1 MERYWHKM
9 TLSLIINADD
19 FGARPET
26 NEAIIRCLLEG
37 VLTSASLMVNEP
49 AAQAAVDLRKEHPN
63 LEVGLHLTLSDGSA
77 TLPHSDIPLLT
88 DDSNRFPSD
97 PVRAGMRYYLNRGF
111 RKQLKAEMRAQ
122 FERYVTFGLPFDHVN
137 GHQHMHMMPIVWDI
151 LIPLCEEYGVRSVR
165 IPYEEFHP
173 ANRERPIMRRVEIT
187 FFNAIRKRNL
197 RSLSG
202 KSIYVADRVYG
213 QQETGNMNETYV
225 LDLLARLRGEVNEM
239 YFHPGTL
246 HARPLNGGEKG
257 MDVDQYA
264 LLSAKVRRKIEELG
278 IRRTT
283 YAEIGE

>member
-1 MERYWHKM
+1 M

-26 NEAIIRCLLEG
+26 NAAIVRCLLEG

-49 AAQAAVDLRKEHPN
+49 AAREAVELRREHPH
-63 LEVGLHLTLSDGSA
+63 LAVGLHLTLSDGCA
-77 TLPHSDIPLLT
+77 ALPHSDIPLLT

-97 PVRAGMRYYLNRGF
+97 PARAGMRYYLNRGL

-122 FERYVTFGLPFDHVN
+122 FERYVSFELPFDHVN
-137 GHQHMHMMPIVWDI
+137 GHQHMHMMSIVWDI
-151 LIPLCEEYGVRSVR
+151 LIPLCEEFGVHSVR
-165 IPYEEFHP
+165 IPYEEFRP
-173 ANRERPIMRRVEIT
+173 ANRERPIMRRIEMI
-187 FFNAIRKRNL
+187 FFNAVRKRNL

-202 KSIYVADRVYG
+202 RSIYVADRVYG

-225 LDLLARLRGEVNEM
+225 LDLLTRLKGEVNEV

-246 HARPLNGGEKG
+246 HARPLNGGGRG
-257 MDVDQYA
+257 MDVDQHA

-278 IRRTT
+278 IRLTT
-283 YAEIGE
+283 YTEIRG